1 MEVNMITSLHIK
13 NIGII
18 DEININLNEG
28 FNVLTGETGAGK
40 TLIIDSLQ
48 IIAGGRFSKEMIR
61 RGENQSYVE
70 MSLYLPN
77 KGFEE
82 DTVIV
87 SREMNIKGKNLC
99 KINGR
104 LVTVSELKEFMKDVI
119 DIHGQNDN
127 QSILDNSTH
136 ISLIDG
142 FADSE
147 ISNVKNEYTELY
159 KEYQLTKKALNDN
172 YGDDREKQRKLDLLK
187 YEVEEIEN
195 ANLKIGE
202 EEEIEEKRKIIS
214 SSEKIVNNLQEAEMQ
229 ISENVIENL
238 NIAIRSMEKIE
249 TYKEEYATLV
259 GELKNAYYELQEA
272 ARDISSNREDIYFD
286 EEEQKEIEE
295 RWDLIHS
302 LKRKYGNT
310 IEEILKYKE
319 EKSEEINQI
328 ENLDEYI
335 LSLKKQ
341 KQKLEKQMLEL
352 ANKMHL
358 IREKYGE
365 RLSAEINSE
374 LQDLEMKNAKFSVHF
389 ENNEETDFNKDGLDK
404 IEFMIQ
410 TNVGEEAKPLTKIAS
425 GGEMSRIMLAIKN
438 VLADVDKI
446 PVLIFDEIDTG
457 ISGIAANS
465 TGEKMKSISK
475 NHQVICVTHQA
486 SIAAKGDYNYYISKQ
501 VVNEKTST
509 KIKLLSENEVIN
521 EIARISSGSIS
532 EASINH
538 AKELRNRKLKL
549 VI

>member
-1 MEVNMITSLHIK
+1 MITSLHIK

-48 IIAGGRFSKEMIR
+48 IIAGGRFSKEIIR

-104 LVTVSELKEFMKDVI
+104 LVTVSELKEFMKDII

-365 RLSAEINSE
+365 KLSAEINSE

-410 TNVGEEAKPLTKIAS
+410 TNVGEEAKPLIKIAS

>member
-1 MEVNMITSLHIK
+1 MITSLHIK

-104 LVTVSELKEFMKDVI
+104 LVTVSELKEFMKDII

-259 GELKNAYYELQEA
+259 EELKNAYYELQEA

-365 RLSAEINSE
+365 KLSAEINSE

>member
-1 MEVNMITSLHIK
+1 MITSLHIK

-104 LVTVSELKEFMKDVI
+104 LVTVSELKEFMKDII

-142 FADSE
+142 FADFE
-147 ISNVKNEYTELY
+147 ISNVKNKYTELY

-365 RLSAEINSE
+365 KLSAEINSE

-389 ENNEETDFNKDGLDK
+389 ENNEETDFNKNGLDK

-475 NHQVICVTHQA
+475 SHQVICVTHQA

-501 VVNEKTST
+501 VINEKTST

>member
-1 MEVNMITSLHIK
+1 MITSLHIK

-61 RGENQSYVE
+61 RGKNQSYVE

-104 LVTVSELKEFMKDVI
+104 LVTVSELKEFMKDII

-142 FADSE
+142 FADFE

-365 RLSAEINSE
+365 KLSAEINSE

>member
-1 MEVNMITSLHIK
+1 MITSLHIK

-104 LVTVSELKEFMKDVI
+104 LVTVSELKEFMKDII

-136 ISLIDG
+136 IGLIDG

-159 KEYQLTKKALNDN
+159 KEYQQTKKALNDN
-172 YGDDREKQRKLDLLK
+172 YGDDREKQRKLDLLR

-358 IREKYGE
+358 IRAKYGE
-365 RLSAEINSE
+365 KLSAEINSE

-389 ENNEETDFNKDGLDK
+389 ENNEKIEFNKDGLDK

-475 NHQVICVTHQA
+475 SHQVICVTHQA

-509 KIKLLSENEVIN
+509 KIKLLNENEVIN

>member
-1 MEVNMITSLHIK
+1 MITSLHIK

-48 IIAGGRFSKEMIR
+48 IIAGGRFSKEIIR

-365 RLSAEINSE
+365 KLSAEINSE

>member
-1 MEVNMITSLHIK
+1 MITSLHIK

-48 IIAGGRFSKEMIR
+48 IIAGGRFSKEIIR

-104 LVTVSELKEFMKDVI
+104 LVTVSELKEFMKDII

-136 ISLIDG
+136 INLIDG

-365 RLSAEINSE
+365 KLYFLQAGVFSSE
-374 LQDLEMKNAKFSVHF
+374 EEMKREMSKFSYYIYTK
-389 ENNEETDFNKDGLDK
+389 ENNYFT
-404 IEFMIQ
+404 
-410 TNVGEEAKPLTKIAS
+410 
-425 GGEMSRIMLAIKN
+425 
-438 VLADVDKI
+438 
-446 PVLIFDEIDTG
+446 
-457 ISGIAANS
+457 
-465 TGEKMKSISK
+465 
-475 NHQVICVTHQA
+475 
-486 SIAAKGDYNYYISKQ
+486 
-501 VVNEKTST
+501 
-509 KIKLLSENEVIN
+509 
-521 EIARISSGSIS
+521 
-532 EASINH
+532 
-538 AKELRNRKLKL
+538 
-549 VI
+549 

>member
-1 MEVNMITSLHIK
+1 MITSLHIK

-104 LVTVSELKEFMKDVI
+104 LVTVSELKEFMKDII

-142 FADSE
+142 FADVE

-159 KEYQLTKKALNDN
+159 KEYQQTKKALNDN

-249 TYKEEYATLV
+249 AYKEEYATLV

-358 IREKYGE
+358 IREKYGKK
-365 RLSAEINSE
+365 LSAEINSE

-389 ENNEETDFNKDGLDK
+389 ENNEKIEFNKDGLDK

-509 KIKLLSENEVIN
+509 KIKLLNENEVIN